1 MIIEL
6 KCKDSILTLYEDRI
20 TIVPRG
26 IGKLNKGF
34 FKGTKEILLDS
45 ISAVQFR
52 PAGSLVNGY
61 LQFSIAGGNESTKGI
76 LAATKDE
83 NSVIITKKQNEEA
96 EFIKDKIYELK
107 AARSNAGSIRSSSN
121 LSQIKELKELLDMG
135 AITQAEFDAKKKE
148 LLNS

>member
-1 MIIEL
+1 MIDQLI
-6 KCKDSILTLYEDRI
+6 CKDSILTLYEDRI
-20 TIVPRG
+20 TLEPKG

-34 FKGTKEILLDS
+34 FKGKKEILLDS

-61 LQFSIAGGNESTKGI
+61 LQFTLAGGNESTKGI
-76 LAATKDE
+76 FAATKDE

-96 EFIKDKIYELK
+96 EYIKDKIYELK
-107 AARSNAGSIRSSSN
+107 AARSNSSRPARSGSN

-135 AITQAEFDAKKKE
+135 AITQEEFDAKKKE
-148 LLNS
+148 LLR